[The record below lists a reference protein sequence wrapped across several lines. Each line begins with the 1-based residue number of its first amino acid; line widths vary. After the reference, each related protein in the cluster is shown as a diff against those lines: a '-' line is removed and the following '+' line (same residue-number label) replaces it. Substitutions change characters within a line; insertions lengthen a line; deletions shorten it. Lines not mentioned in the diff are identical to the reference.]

1 MGQKATQKI
10 PVRKNST
17 KGVYDGFLPVLI
29 ILLVGHNMQTVKK
42 HAPLISKSSFPDK
55 KMEGKTKGNWLNQ
68 VHLEK
73 VYQNKGK
80 D

>member
-55 KMEGKTKGNWLNQ
+55 KNGRKNQGKLAKAGSSRKSLPKQ
-68 VHLEK
+68 R
-73 VYQNKGK
+73 
-80 D
+80 

>member
-29 ILLVGHNMQTVKK
+29 ILLVGHNMQTVKNMHHLSPK
-42 HAPLISKSSFPDK
+42 VLSLIK
-55 KMEGKTKGNWLNQ
+55 KWK
-68 VHLEK
+68 EK
-73 VYQNKGK
+73 PRETG
-80 D
+80 